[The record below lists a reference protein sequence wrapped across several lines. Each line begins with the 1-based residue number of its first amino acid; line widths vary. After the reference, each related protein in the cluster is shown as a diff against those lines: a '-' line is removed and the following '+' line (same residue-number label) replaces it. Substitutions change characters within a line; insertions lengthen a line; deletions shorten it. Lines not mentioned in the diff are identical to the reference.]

1 MDMLISWVERDVT
14 GESAKY
20 TIKVLFFLTANTI
33 AQINKRDDYLTSPEI
48 VLPQENDAADLN
60 MKAVA
65 VLSGMLL
72 ACALMVVAIFF
83 ATTRFCSAV
92 RRQVD
97 VVDGEFGIELNVLQ
111 PPQAQQQLESSQQ
124 SPQQSSQESH
134 QPPSPRPSPVL
145 DSAPRWR
152 GIFRWPMFNRARPN
166 TTV

>member
-1 MDMLISWVERDVT
+1 MEAMFS
-14 GESAKY
+14 K
-20 TIKVLFFLTANTI
+20 FFFTANTI

-48 VLPQENDAADLN
+48 VLPPENHDDLN
-60 MKAVA
+60 MRAVA

-72 ACALMVVAIFF
+72 ACALMVAAIFF

-111 PPQAQQQLESSQQ
+111 PPQPQQQLESSQQ

-145 DSAPRWR
+145 DPVPRWR